1 MSYSIKEKQ
10 IDVLRRMINFDQIP
24 LANDNLNEPSWKIL
38 VYDDFGQDIITPLL
52 SVKELRDLGVTAHLL
67 LRSERDPIPD
77 VPAIYFISPT
87 AENVARLCQDLKNE
101 LYESYYLN
109 FISPVPRSL
118 LEDIAQA
125 AITANCVNSIHKVFD
140 QYLNFISL
148 DDEIFCLRHQ
158 EKEKISF
165 YSMNKGDV
173 KDSEMNEII
182 NTITDGL
189 FSVFATLG
197 CVPIIRCPRNNAAE
211 VIAEK
216 LDKKIRE
223 NLRDSRNSLFLND
236 AISHNGQLSF
246 QRPVLILLDRSFD
259 LATPLHH
266 TWTYQALMHDLY
278 DLKLNKVEISGATS
292 LGAAAAPTPKK
303 SYILLNS
310 DKFWKQQK
318 GNTFPVVAESIAE
331 ELEKYK
337 QYENEL
343 KSLKNNIDDDSCQ
356 SDEAM
361 NLMFNNTSKL
371 TSAVSSLP
379 ELLEMKRILDMHTNI
394 ATSLLDLIKKRKLDL
409 FFETEEKL
417 MGKMTLEKSVME
429 IINDSDTGGSDD
441 KMRLFMIYYLC
452 SNNLSQSELDQY
464 LLQLKTAGCD
474 IECIKFLKRFKS
486 ISKMSYTNQ
495 VTDNS
500 YSNSYSKFS
509 SILSKSSKFV
519 MEGVKNLGVKQQK
532 LPITRITENLLEHKS
547 SPETDDY
554 RYFDPKLIKSDGN
567 RSKMPINDAIVFV
580 IGGGNYF
587 EYQNLLE
594 NSKPKSAGA
603 SAKRILYG
611 STEFSNAS
619 QLIEQLTMLGREMS

>member
-1 MSYSIKEKQ
+1 MSYSIREKQ
-10 IDVLRRMINFDQIP
+10 IDVLKRMINLDQP
-24 LANDNLNEPSWKIL
+24 VLSNNNLSEPSWKVLI
-38 VYDDFGQDIITPLL
+38 YDEFGQDIITPLL
-52 SVKELRDLGVTAHLL
+52 SVKELRDMGVTAHML
-67 LRSERDPIPD
+67 LRSDRDQIPD

-87 AENVARLCQDLKNE
+87 ADNIARLCQDLKNE

-125 AITANCVNSIHKVFD
+125 AISANCVNSVQKVFD

-148 DDEIFCLRHQ
+148 DDEIFALRHQ
-158 EKEKISF
+158 SKDLISF

-173 KDSEMNEII
+173 KDSEMNEMI

-197 CVPIIRCPRNNAAE
+197 CVPIIRCPRGNAAE

-223 NLRDSRNSLFLND
+223 NLRDARNSLFLND
-236 AISHNGQLSF
+236 TVSHGGQLSF
-246 QRPVLILLDRSFD
+246 QRPLLILLDRSFD

-278 DLKLNKVEISGATS
+278 DMKLNKVEITSTSSSASGSTQVQ
-292 LGAAAAPTPKK
+292 KK
-303 SYILLNS
+303 PYLLLNT

-343 KSLKNNIDDDSCQ
+343 KSLKNTIGDGDNEQ
-356 SDEAM
+356 TEASM
-361 NLMFNNTSKL
+361 NHMFDNTNKL
-371 TSAVSSLP
+371 TNAVSSLP
-379 ELLEMKRILDMHTNI
+379 ELLEMKRVLDMHTNI
-394 ATSLLDLIKKRKLDL
+394 ATNLLDIIKKRKLDV

-417 MGKMTLEKSVME
+417 MGKMTLEKSIME
-429 IINDSDTGGSDD
+429 IINDPETGGNDD

-452 SNNLSQSELDQY
+452 SNLSQAELDQY
-464 LLQLKTAGCD
+464 LLQLKSINCD
-474 IECIKFLKRFKS
+474 TDCINFLKRYKS

-500 YSNSYSKFS
+500 YSAVNKFS

-519 MEGVKNLGVKQQK
+519 MDGVKNLGVKQQK

-567 RSKMPINDAIVFV
+567 RMKTPINDAIVFV

-587 EYQNLLE
+587 EYQNLLD
-594 NSKPKSAGA
+594 NSKPKSTGGVT
-603 SAKRILYG
+603 KRILYG
-611 STEFSNAS
+611 STEFSNAT
-619 QLIEQLTMLGREMS
+619 QLIDQLTKLGREMS

>member
-1 MSYSIKEKQ
+1 MSYSIRDKQ
-10 IDVLRRMINFDQIP
+10 INVLKRMLNFDQEP
-24 LANDNLNEPSWKIL
+24 LSNSNLSEPSWKVL
-38 VYDDFGQDIITPLL
+38 VYDGLGQDIISPLL

-67 LRSERDPIPD
+67 LSSERDPIPD

-87 AENVARLCQDLKNE
+87 AENVSKLCDDLRNE

-109 FISPVPRSL
+109 FISPIPRSL

-125 AITANCVNSIHKVFD
+125 AISANCVNLIHKVFD

-158 EKEKISF
+158 NKDLISF
-165 YSMNKGDV
+165 YSLNRGDV
-173 KDSEMNEII
+173 KDTEMNDMI

-197 CVPIIRCPRNNAAE
+197 CVPIIRCPRGNAAE

-236 AISHNGQLSF
+236 PMSHGSQISF
-246 QRPVLILLDRSFD
+246 QRPILILLDRSFD

-266 TWTYQALMHDLY
+266 TWTYQALMHDLH
-278 DLKLNKVEISGATS
+278 DIKLNKIDVMAPSSGS
-292 LGAAAAPTPKK
+292 AAPQKK
-303 SYILLNS
+303 SYVLSNS

-318 GNTFPVVAESIAE
+318 GNTFPVVAESIAI

-343 KSLKNNIDDDSCQ
+343 KSLKDTIGDGGDTTEES
-356 SDEAM
+356 
-361 NLMFNNTSKL
+361 LMMNNTSKL
-371 TSAVSSLP
+371 TNAVSSLP
-379 ELLEMKRILDMHTNI
+379 ELIEMKRVLDMHTNL
-394 ATSLLDLIKKRKLDL
+394 ATGLLDIIKRRKLDV

-417 MGKMTLEKSVME
+417 MGKLALEKSIME
-429 IINDSDTGGSDD
+429 LINDPETGENED

-452 SNNLSQSELDQY
+452 SNNLSQAELDQY
-464 LLQLKTAGCD
+464 LIPLKEANCD
-474 IECIKFLKRFKS
+474 IDAIKFLKRYKA
-486 ISKMSYTNQ
+486 ISKMSYGNQ
-495 VTDNS
+495 TTENQ
-500 YSNSYSKFS
+500 YSAVNKFS

-519 MEGVKNLGVKQQK
+519 MDGVKNLATKQQK
-532 LPITRITENLLEHKS
+532 LPITRITENLLEQKPS
-547 SPETDDY
+547 TETDDY
-554 RYFDPKLIKSDGN
+554 RYFDPKLIKSDGA
-567 RSKMPINDAIVFV
+567 RSKNPVSDAIVFV

-587 EYQNLLE
+587 EYQNLID
-594 NSKPKSAGA
+594 NSKAKSTGGV
-603 SAKRILYG
+603 SKRILYG

-619 QLIEQLTMLGREMS
+619 NFINQFTQLGKEMS

>member
-1 MSYSIKEKQ
+1 MSYSIRDKQ
-10 IDVLRRMINFDQIP
+10 INVLKRMLNFDQEP
-24 LANDNLNEPSWKIL
+24 LSNSNLSEPSWKVL
-38 VYDDFGQDIITPLL
+38 VYDDLGQDIISPLL

-87 AENVARLCQDLKNE
+87 AENVSKLCDDLRNE

-109 FISPVPRSL
+109 FISPIPRSL

-125 AITANCVNSIHKVFD
+125 AISANCVNLIHKVFD

-158 EKEKISF
+158 NKDLISF
-165 YSMNKGDV
+165 YSLNRGDV
-173 KDSEMNEII
+173 KDTEMNEMI

-197 CVPIIRCPRNNAAE
+197 CVPIIRCPRGNAAE

-236 AISHNGQLSF
+236 PMSHGSQISF
-246 QRPVLILLDRSFD
+246 QRPILILLDRSFD

-266 TWTYQALMHDLY
+266 TWTYQALMHDLH
-278 DLKLNKVEISGATS
+278 DIKLNKIDVMTTSSGS
-292 LGAAAAPTPKK
+292 AAPQKK
-303 SYILLNS
+303 SYVLSNS

-318 GNTFPVVAESIAE
+318 GNTFPVVAESIAI

-343 KSLKNNIDDDSCQ
+343 KSLKDTIGDGDDTTEESH
-356 SDEAM
+356 M
-361 NLMFNNTSKL
+361 MNNTSKL
-371 TSAVSSLP
+371 TNAVSSLP
-379 ELLEMKRILDMHTNI
+379 ELIEMKRVLDMHTNL
-394 ATSLLDLIKKRKLDL
+394 ATGLLDIIKRRKLDV

-417 MGKMTLEKSVME
+417 MGKLALEKSIME
-429 IINDSDTGGSDD
+429 LINDPETGENED

-452 SNNLSQSELDQY
+452 SNNLSQAELDQY
-464 LLQLKTAGCD
+464 LIPLKEANCD
-474 IECIKFLKRFKS
+474 IDAIKFLKRYKA
-486 ISKMSYTNQ
+486 ISKMSYGNQ
-495 VTDNS
+495 TTENQ
-500 YSNSYSKFS
+500 YSAVNKFS

-519 MEGVKNLGVKQQK
+519 MDGVKNLATKQQK
-532 LPITRITENLLEHKS
+532 LPITRITENLLEQKPS
-547 SPETDDY
+547 TETDDY
-554 RYFDPKLIKSDGN
+554 RYFDPKLIKSDGA
-567 RSKMPINDAIVFV
+567 RSKNPVSDAIVFV

-587 EYQNLLE
+587 EYQNLID
-594 NSKPKSAGA
+594 NSKAKSTGGV
-603 SAKRILYG
+603 SKRILYG

-619 QLIEQLTMLGREMS
+619 NFINQFTQLGKEMS

>member
-10 IDVLRRMINFDQIP
+10 IEVLKRMINFDQP
-24 LANDNLNEPSWKIL
+24 ALSNNNLSEPSWKVLI
-38 VYDDFGQDIITPLL
+38 YDDFGQDIITPLL
-52 SVKELRDLGVTAHLL
+52 SVKELRELGVTAHLL
-67 LRSERDPIPD
+67 LRSDRDQIPD

-87 AENVARLCQDLKNE
+87 PENIGRLCQDLKNE

-125 AITANCVNSIHKVFD
+125 AISANCVSSIHKVFD

-148 DDEIFCLRHQ
+148 DDEIFSLRHQ
-158 EKEKISF
+158 NKDFISF

-173 KDSEMNEII
+173 KDSEMNEMI

-197 CVPIIRCPRNNAAE
+197 CVPIIRCPRGNAAE

-223 NLRDSRNSLFLND
+223 NLRDARNSLFLND
-236 AISHNGQLSF
+236 TISHGGQLSF
-246 QRPVLILLDRSFD
+246 QRPLLILLDRSFD

-278 DLKLNKVEISGATS
+278 DMKLNKVEIASTSSGASGLQTQ
-292 LGAAAAPTPKK
+292 KK
-303 SYILLNS
+303 QYLLLNS

-343 KSLKNNIDDDSCQ
+343 KSLKDTIGDGDEQ
-356 SDEAM
+356 SEATM
-361 NLMFNNTSKL
+361 NHMFNNTSKL
-371 TSAVSSLP
+371 TSAFSSLP
-379 ELLEMKRILDMHTNI
+379 ELFEMKRVLDMHTNI
-394 ATSLLDLIKKRKLDL
+394 ATSLLDIIKKRKLDV
-409 FFETEEKL
+409 FFETEEKI
-417 MGKMTLEKSVME
+417 MGKATLEKSIME
-429 IINDSDTGGSDD
+429 IINDPETGGTED

-452 SNNLSQSELDQY
+452 STNLSQTELDQY
-464 LLQLKTAGCD
+464 LLQLKSLNCD
-474 IECIKFLKRFKS
+474 IDCINFLKRFKS

-500 YSNSYSKFS
+500 YSAVNKFS

-519 MEGVKNLGVKQQK
+519 MDGVKNLGVKQQK
-532 LPITRITENLLEHKS
+532 LPITRITENLLEQKS

-554 RYFDPKLIKSDGN
+554 RYFDPKLIKSDGS

-587 EYQNLLE
+587 EYQNLLD
-594 NSKPKSAGA
+594 NSKPKSTGGI
-603 SAKRILYG
+603 SKRILYG
-611 STEFSNAS
+611 STEFSTAT
-619 QLIEQLTMLGREMS
+619 QLIDQLTKLGREMS

>member
-10 IDVLRRMINFDQIP
+10 TEVLKQMINFDQ
-24 LANDNLNEPSWKIL
+24 ANLSSNLNEPSWKIL
-38 VYDDFGQDIITPLL
+38 IYDEFGQDIITPLL
-52 SVKELRDLGVTAHLL
+52 SVRELRDLGVTAHLL
-67 LRSERDPIPD
+67 LRSDRDPIPD

-125 AITANCVNSIHKVFD
+125 AISANCVNSIHKVFD

-148 DDEIFCLRHQ
+148 DEEIFCLRHQ
-158 EKEKISF
+158 NKDLISF

-173 KDSEMNEII
+173 KDSEMSEII

-189 FSVFATLG
+189 FSVFSTIG
-197 CVPIIRCPRNNAAE
+197 CIPIIRCPRGNAAE

-223 NLRDSRNSLFLND
+223 NLRDTRNSLFLND
-236 AISHNGQLSF
+236 TISHGSQLSF
-246 QRPVLILLDRSFD
+246 QRPLLILLDRSFD

-278 DLKLNKVEISGATS
+278 DLKMNKVEISSNQTNSVNGS
-292 LGAAAAPTPKK
+292 SQPSKK
-303 SYILLNS
+303 SYLLLNS

-343 KSLKNNIDDDSCQ
+343 KSLKDTIGEDNISNE
-356 SDEAM
+356 EAT
-361 NLMFNNTSKL
+361 FNNTNKL

-394 ATSLLDLIKKRKLDL
+394 ATSLLDVIKKRKLDV

-417 MGKMTLEKSVME
+417 MGKQTLEKSIMD
-429 IINDSDTGGSDD
+429 IINDNETGNNED
-441 KMRLFMIYYLC
+441 KLRLFIIYYLC
-452 SNNLSQSELDQY
+452 SNNLSQAELDQY
-464 LLQLKTAGCD
+464 LIQLKSADCD
-474 IECIKFLKRFKS
+474 IESIKFLKRYKS
-486 ISKMSYTNQ
+486 ISKMSYANQ
-495 VTDNS
+495 VADNS
-500 YSNSYSKFS
+500 YSGAASKFS
-509 SILSKSSKFV
+509 SILSKSSKLV
-519 MEGVKNLGVKQQK
+519 MDGVKNLVVKQQK
-532 LPITRITENLLEHKS
+532 LPITRITENLLEQKS

-567 RSKMPINDAIVFV
+567 RLKQPVNDAIVFV
-580 IGGGNYF
+580 IGGGNYI
-587 EYQNLLE
+587 EYQNLLD
-594 NSKPKSAGA
+594 NAKPKSTGGI
-603 SAKRILYG
+603 SKRILYG
-611 STEFSNAS
+611 STEFLNAS
-619 QLIEQLTMLGREMS
+619 SLMDQLTKLGKEMS

>member
-1 MSYSIKEKQ
+1 MSYSIRDKQ
-10 IDVLRRMINFDQIP
+10 INVLKRMLNFDQEP
-24 LANDNLNEPSWKIL
+24 LSNSNLSEPSWKVL
-38 VYDDFGQDIITPLL
+38 VYDDLGQDIISPLL

-87 AENVARLCQDLKNE
+87 AENVSKLCDDLRNE

-109 FISPVPRSL
+109 FISPIPRSL

-125 AITANCVNSIHKVFD
+125 AISANCVNLIHKVFD

-158 EKEKISF
+158 NKDLISF
-165 YSMNKGDV
+165 YSLNRGDV
-173 KDSEMNEII
+173 KDTEMNEMI

-197 CVPIIRCPRNNAAE
+197 CVPIIRCPRGNAAE

-236 AISHNGQLSF
+236 PMSHGSQISF
-246 QRPVLILLDRSFD
+246 QRPILILLDRSFD

-266 TWTYQALMHDLY
+266 TWTYQALMHDLH
-278 DLKLNKVEISGATS
+278 DIKLNKIDVMTTSSGS
-292 LGAAAAPTPKK
+292 AAPQKK
-303 SYILLNS
+303 SYVLSNS

-318 GNTFPVVAESIAE
+318 GNTFPVVAESIAI

-343 KSLKNNIDDDSCQ
+343 KSLKDTIGDGDDTTEESH
-356 SDEAM
+356 M
-361 NLMFNNTSKL
+361 MNNTSKL
-371 TSAVSSLP
+371 TNAVSSLP
-379 ELLEMKRILDMHTNI
+379 ELIEMKRVLDMHTNL
-394 ATSLLDLIKKRKLDL
+394 ATGLLDIIKRRKLDV

-417 MGKMTLEKSVME
+417 MGKLALEKSIME
-429 IINDSDTGGSDD
+429 LINDPETGENED

-452 SNNLSQSELDQY
+452 SNNLSQAELDQY
-464 LLQLKTAGCD
+464 LIPLKEANCD
-474 IECIKFLKRFKS
+474 IDAIKFLKRYKA
-486 ISKMSYTNQ
+486 ISKMSYGNQ
-495 VTDNS
+495 TTENQ
-500 YSNSYSKFS
+500 YSAVNKFS

-519 MEGVKNLGVKQQK
+519 MDGVKNLATKQQK
-532 LPITRITENLLEHKS
+532 LPITRITENLLEQKPS
-547 SPETDDY
+547 TETDDY
-554 RYFDPKLIKSDGN
+554 RYFDPKLIKSDGA
-567 RSKMPINDAIVFV
+567 RSKNPVSDAIVFV

-587 EYQNLLE
+587 EYQNLID
-594 NSKPKSAGA
+594 NSKAKSTGGF
-603 SAKRILYG
+603 SKRILYG

-619 QLIEQLTMLGREMS
+619 NFINQFTQLGKEMS